1 MIKLIKKDARLIF
14 KSISYKYLIFGLLL
28 IALFVNVFSY
38 IIPMILPI
46 VLTYIVVTNSF
57 NNDALNK
64 SEVFILSLP
73 NKKEDIVYSKY
84 LLVIISLFLSLI
96 LDYLIFDV
104 FKIIGV
110 RKIVLQDIQINIVA
124 SLLSMS
130 AIMPLIFKLGYSKLR
145 LLYPVITFF
154 IGYLVYK
161 NDSITNLINY
171 GKESL
176 LMQISHKL
184 GILLYRFFSFNNYDF
199 TNISINIY
207 LIITAFLSAIIFI
220 ISMYLSL
227 RVYKN
232 KDII

>member
-14 KSISYKYLIFGLLL
+14 KSISYKYLILGLLL

>member
-14 KSISYKYLIFGLLL
+14 KSISYKYLILGLLL

-161 NDSITNLINY
+161 NDSITNLINH

>member
-1 MIKLIKKDARLIF
+1 
-14 KSISYKYLIFGLLL
+14 
-28 IALFVNVFSY
+28 
-38 IIPMILPI
+38 
-46 VLTYIVVTNSF
+46 
-57 NNDALNK
+57 
-64 SEVFILSLP
+64 
-73 NKKEDIVYSKY
+73 
-84 LLVIISLFLSLI
+84 
-96 LDYLIFDV
+96 
-104 FKIIGV
+104 
-110 RKIVLQDIQINIVA
+110 
-124 SLLSMS
+124 MS

-184 GILLYRFFSFNNYDF
+184 GTLLYRFFSFNNYDF

>member
-14 KSISYKYLIFGLLL
+14 KSISYKYLILGLLL

-184 GILLYRFFSFNNYDF
+184 GTLLYRFFSFNNYDF

>member
-14 KSISYKYLIFGLLL
+14 KSISYKYLILGLLL

-161 NDSITNLINY
+161 NDSITNLINH

-220 ISMYLSL
+220 ISMYISL
-227 RVYKN
+227 RAYKN
-232 KDII
+232 RDII

>member
-28 IALFVNVFSY
+28 IALFVNFFSY

>member
-14 KSISYKYLIFGLLL
+14 KSISYKYLILGLLL
-28 IALFVNVFSY
+28 IALFVNFFSY

>member
-1 MIKLIKKDARLIF
+1 
-14 KSISYKYLIFGLLL
+14 
-28 IALFVNVFSY
+28 
-38 IIPMILPI
+38 MILPI

-184 GILLYRFFSFNNYDF
+184 GTLLYRFFSFNNYDF